1 MALQPAAGARD
12 LNPQQVD
19 GNRTLVSQLAAV
31 YRLWGYEEVAPP
43 TFERLE
49 TLQAG
54 GGIDGRELVR
64 LATEEALGLRPEM
77 TASIARAA
85 GTRMAGRSRP
95 LRLWYTGSIYRSRQ
109 ADGGSGV
116 GGQQIVEELQ
126 SGVELL
132 GAASAA
138 DASAADDSELLRLL
152 LACLR
157 SLGLGRELHTQLL
170 LGHHGVLAALL
181 DQVPA
186 DQRTAARQALTGFDC
201 LAIGAL
207 PLPQA
212 QRQGLQ
218 RLMRLRGE
226 PAAVLYQL
234 EQLLGPCELLDNLAS
249 TLATLAPTAAAQGVG
264 LSFDP
269 TFQPHYALYDGL
281 VLKVVCRGADT
292 APVEIASGG
301 RYDALVGR
309 FCGPNGQA
317 TAAGMGFGF
326 AVEPIRDLL
335 DSAADRSQASPPPG
349 PILVAYG
356 QASQLAQ
363 ALDQLEAL
371 HNRGQAAELLSRPCG
386 SASEAEAQAER
397 RGCASSLWIT

>member
-1 MALQPAAGARD
+1 
-12 LNPQQVD
+12 
-19 GNRTLVSQLAAV
+19 
-31 YRLWGYEEVAPP
+31 
-43 TFERLE
+43 
-49 TLQAG
+49 
-54 GGIDGRELVR
+54 
-64 LATEEALGLRPEM
+64 M

-95 LRLWYTGSIYRSRQ
+95 LRLWYTGPIYRSRQ
-109 ADGGSGV
+109 ADGGGTM

-138 DASAADDSELLRLL
+138 VDSELLRLL

-157 SLGLGRELHTQLL
+157 SLGLGQEHQTQLL

-186 DQRTAARQALTGFDC
+186 DQRTAARKALTGFDF
-201 LAIGAL
+201 LAIEAL

-234 EQLLGPCELLDNLAS
+234 EQLLGPCELLDNLAT
-249 TLATLAPTAAAQGVG
+249 TLATLAPTAAAQGVS

-269 TFQPHYALYDGL
+269 SFQPHFALYDGL
-281 VLKVVCRGADT
+281 VLKVVCRSVDT

-309 FCGPNGQA
+309 FCGPSGQA

-335 DSAADRSQASPPPG
+335 DAAAGRSQASPPQG
-349 PILVAYG
+349 PILVAYA
-356 QASQLAQ
+356 QASQLAE
-363 ALDQLEAL
+363 ALDQLETL
-371 HNRGQAAELLSRPCG
+371 HSQGQAAELLSRPCG
-386 SASEAEAQAER
+386 SASEAEAQAAR
-397 RGCASSLWIT
+397 RGCASSLWIA